1 MDKLS
6 PSVMS
11 DSFVTSSIA
20 ACQASLSV
28 EFPGQEHWSGLTF
41 LPPINSMCVCI
52 YICMYTCVCVF
63 KVETHT
69 LDVTIGE
76 FTETSLMG
84 KGSYNLK
91 RLSVC

>member
-1 MDKLS
+1 
-6 PSVMS
+6 
-11 DSFVTSSIA
+11 
-20 ACQASLSV
+20 
-28 EFPGQEHWSGLTF
+28 
-41 LPPINSMCVCI
+41 MCVCV
-52 YICMYTCVCVF
+52 YVCMYTCVCVF

-91 RLSVC
+91 RLSVR

>member
-1 MDKLS
+1 
-6 PSVMS
+6 
-11 DSFVTSSIA
+11 
-20 ACQASLSV
+20 
-28 EFPGQEHWSGLTF
+28 
-41 LPPINSMCVCI
+41 MCVYIYVCI
-52 YICMYTCVCVF
+52 RVCVF

-91 RLSVC
+91 RQSVC